1 MIPFKLKLLDKERE
15 VNPFYNFIMG
25 NTDHFR
31 DYMEVVPSLDEV
43 KEEFLL
49 DVPPGMDIKNKEVY
63 GVYRE
68 ENLIGFL
75 DILFNYPESHTCM
88 IGYLV
93 IDQNYR
99 KQGIGQQVFNHAVA
113 YAKEKDMR
121 KIRLSVIK
129 ENEPAVRMWKKQGF
143 ETIDEEVT
151 EYGTQLM
158 MEIRL

>member
-1 MIPFKLKLLDKERE
+1 
-15 VNPFYNFIMG
+15 
-25 NTDHFR
+25 
-31 DYMEVVPSLDEV
+31 
-43 KEEFLL
+43 
-49 DVPPGMDIKNKEVY
+49 
-63 GVYRE
+63 
-68 ENLIGFL
+68 
-75 DILFNYPESHTCM
+75 M

-99 KQGIGQQVFNHAVA
+99 KQGIGQQVYNHAVA
-113 YAKEKDMR
+113 YTKEKDMG

>member
-1 MIPFKLKLLDKERE
+1 MIPFKLKLLDTEKEF
-15 VNPFYNFIMG
+15 NLFYNFIMR
-25 NTDHFR
+25 NTDHFK
-31 DYMEVVPSLDEV
+31 DYRKLVPSFDEV

-49 DVPPGMDIKNKEVY
+49 DVPPNTDIKNKEVY

-75 DILFNYPESHTCM
+75 DILFNYPKSHTCM

-99 KQGIGQQVFNHAVA
+99 EQGIGQQVYNHAVA

-129 ENEPAVRMWKKQGF
+129 ENEPAVGMWKKQGF